1 MNSLMGR
8 TADEPKIEIAG
19 SPISTD
25 WYLLLL
31 FLIGIFLPSS
41 LSGYLS
47 SLLIG
52 LSYGIALF
60 LLAYGGWKLGAS
72 ESAMIYC
79 LLPILI
85 ILSLCTVLWSRDD
98 IRIAKLG
105 VYAASALMFC
115 LRWKPSPLRYGNHI
129 LLAGSAANIV
139 MGVGIIAHWGPVTD
153 FVNRFYAAFV
163 DDLVSTMLAL
173 HKPVLT
179 YGTHS
184 LAAFFIYLFYWMNFR
199 TFEATKA
206 KINLVFAILHAAL
219 CAAVLS
225 HTSFVFAL
233 LAFAEMGWYLLRH
246 ARCATIAFALAIA
259 IGLPA
264 ALSRIDPDLRTW
276 ADLGRVARD
285 VVVFTWMDK
294 EGGFGGRFSAG
305 GNMAA
310 PIAYIADHPF
320 SPIGLS
326 TRKDFVLDDSGPV
339 EYMIRG
345 SVLLVVLMYGGAWYF
360 LRAHLPRWDALRLF
374 LCIAAMEVGFSVLT
388 YHRALFL
395 LPACLLYLSSLGC
408 TATMDGVRSR
418 PSKAS

>member
-1 MNSLMGR
+1 M
-8 TADEPKIEIAG
+8 
-19 SPISTD
+19 STD

-31 FLIGIFLPSS
+31 FLVGIFLPSS

-52 LSYGIALF
+52 ISYGIALF
-60 LLAYGGWKLGAS
+60 LLAYGAWKLGAS
-72 ESAMIYC
+72 ESAIIYC

-85 ILSLCTVLWSRDD
+85 ILSLCTVLWSLDD

-129 LLAGSAANIV
+129 LLAASAANIV
-139 MGVGIIAHWGPVTD
+139 MGVGILAHWSPVTD
-153 FVNRFYAAFV
+153 FVSRFYAAFF

-199 TFEATKA
+199 TFEATKS
-206 KINLVFAILHAAL
+206 KINLAFAILHAAL

-225 HTSFVFAL
+225 HTSFVFAF

-246 ARCATIAFALAIA
+246 ARYAAIAIVFAIA

-264 ALSRIDPDLRTW
+264 AVSRIDPDLRTW
-276 ADLGRVARD
+276 ADVGQVTRD
-285 VVVFTWMDK
+285 VVVFTWTDK
-294 EGGFGGRFSAG
+294 EGGFAGRFSPS

-326 TRKDFVLDDSGPV
+326 TREGFILDDSGPI

-345 SVLLVVLMYGGAWYF
+345 SVLLVLLMYGGAWYF
-360 LRAHLPRWDALRLF
+360 LRAHLPRWDALRFF
-374 LCIAAMEVGFSVLT
+374 LCIVAMEVGFSVLT

-395 LPACLLYLSSLGC
+395 FPACLIYLSSLEC
-408 TATMDGVRSR
+408 TATSDGAWSQPSR
-418 PSKAS
+418 TY